1 MSAKTR
7 KLQKQI
13 IERKNQRENIVKE
26 HDKFLVKFDEETNKL
41 QKRLDMSLMMDKPQI
56 KAAKLY
62 CSLSNAII
70 RKFKPMSEEDA
81 TKAYRQLL
89 KLEGV
94 MLASGLFTEQE
105 LHEDH

>member
-13 IERKNQRENIVKE
+13 LERNNQRENIVKE
-26 HDKFLVKFDEETNKL
+26 NDKFLAKFDEETNKL

-56 KAAKLY
+56 KAAQLY

-89 KLEGV
+89 KLEDV
-94 MLASGLFTEQE
+94 MLASGLFTEEE
-105 LHEDH
+105 LHE

>member
-13 IERKNQRENIVKE
+13 LERKNQRENIVNE
-26 HDKFLVKFDEETNKL
+26 NHKFLAKFDEETNKL
-41 QKRLDMSLMMDKPQI
+41 QERLDLALMMDKPQI
-56 KAAKLY
+56 KAAQLY

>member
-13 IERKNQRENIVKE
+13 LERKNQRENIVKE
-26 HDKFLVKFDEETNKL
+26 NNKFLAKFDEETNKL
-41 QKRLDMSLMMDKPQI
+41 QERLDLALMMDKPQI
-56 KAAKLY
+56 KSTQLY

-94 MLASGLFTEQE
+94 MLASGLFTEEE
-105 LHEDH
+105 LHE

>member
-1 MSAKTR
+1 MSPIFHHYR
-7 KLQKQI
+7 
-13 IERKNQRENIVKE
+13 
-26 HDKFLVKFDEETNKL
+26 HY
-41 QKRLDMSLMMDKPQI
+41 PQAYLNDI
-56 KAAKLY
+56 PRR
-62 CSLSNAII
+62 N
-70 RKFKPMSEEDA
+70 KPMSEEDA

>member
-1 MSAKTR
+1 MNAKTR

-13 IERKNQRENIVKE
+13 LERKNQRENIVKE
-26 HDKFLVKFDEETNKL
+26 NHKFLAKFDEETNKL
-41 QKRLDMSLMMDKPQI
+41 QERLDLALRMESPQI
-56 KAAKLY
+56 KAAQLY

-81 TKAYRQLL
+81 TNAYRQLL

-94 MLASGLFTEQE
+94 LLASGLFTEQE
-105 LHEDH
+105 LQEDH